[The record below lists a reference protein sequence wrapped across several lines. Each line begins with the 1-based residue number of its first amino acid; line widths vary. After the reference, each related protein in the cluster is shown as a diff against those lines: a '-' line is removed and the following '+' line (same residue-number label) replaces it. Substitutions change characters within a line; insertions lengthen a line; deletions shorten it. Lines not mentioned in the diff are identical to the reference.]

1 MINLAMR
8 FTSKTVTGFF
18 ALKLTGIIVFQY
30 SELLPCQS

>member
-8 FTSKTVTGFF
+8 CRSNSVTGFF
-18 ALKLTGIIVFQY
+18 ALKLAGILVFQY